1 MKDARHDFK
10 AILGKVEDIKEVEL
24 FMQISA
30 SLKGHFNFDT
40 KSRRK
45 PGSVQRA
52 FIQVMC
58 FFPER

>member
-1 MKDARHDFK
+1 MKDARQDVK
-10 AILGKVEDIKEVEL
+10 EILGKVEDIKEVEL
-24 FMQISA
+24 FVQISA

-40 KSRRK
+40 KSRK
-45 PGSVQRA
+45 PGSIQRA

>member
-1 MKDARHDFK
+1 MKDARQDFK
-10 AILGKVEDIKEVEL
+10 GISGKVEAIKEVEL
-24 FMQISA
+24 FVQISA

-40 KSRRK
+40 KSPRK

-58 FFPER
+58 FFS